1 MKQTLFFLFVGFAA
15 ALVAAPVSKAPVDLL
30 AGKTLTD
37 FRCPAAKT
45 AAEVV
50 ATYSLVDGVL
60 TMNGCHPLVLTT
72 KKRWR
77 DFELSAEIQYADAAY
92 GDGGLAFLVGDGSHA
107 QGLEFQLKTTGIGD
121 LWGWPGLVHSRSAQV
136 APVPGAGYHCVDRLA
151 PVTRT
156 PGVWHRLHV
165 RAFEGEVV
173 CSWDGREVNRCTV
186 RAPRAGHIGF
196 QTQPYGKDKVTIQL
210 RNVVLTPYEERPLD
224 LFASDDEYL
233 KLKWSIPSADPSTG
247 LELDD
252 FRAELERLVADHKD
266 KEPWEMVKARM
277 FAFGCTNAAIDVSA
291 HDWYP
296 AFASWNY
303 HRNHPLNGILGRRAG
318 EIDQQYAPGLG
329 GKIAAGAR
337 AGRWAIWKDF
347 CHCCPDW
354 DVILALG
361 YPGMKKRLHDNWK
374 DTDFYRSR
382 DIAADAI
389 LTLIDR
395 LIAQTEKNIRSC
407 SAAERR
413 PRLEKVRASLNRLRM
428 GPPQTAY
435 DVLQF
440 IYLTWVIGENFD
452 KYQVRTLGNLDRL
465 LTPYYRA
472 ALAAGRTTEA
482 EFREQVKHFW
492 WQWGS
497 INNYWGQPVYF
508 GGTKADGT
516 TEYNEVSKILLDV
529 HDELA
534 LPTPKLHLKVGKSTP
549 DWVWRQTID
558 MARRMRPISFIGE
571 EPHARVIKSFG
582 YTDDQAREFMVW
594 GCYEW
599 AIRDSANDTF
609 GAAVNLPRLVQT
621 VLTKAVQGEVQP
633 ADYAAFERNF
643 LQFAAAVAA
652 DTREYVVENE
662 RDFAAINPSLL
673 FSLSAAHSVKSGRD
687 AYQGGMLHGNNTGI
701 WMIGLATT
709 IDSLAAIK
717 EIVYD
722 RKEMSLA
729 DLGRILAANWKD
741 HEPLRLR
748 MARSKHKW
756 GINDPDANG
765 IGRRLSK
772 CLSAEINGRPNGRGG
787 RFKVHG
793 HSARWQY
800 SLGAIVGAT
809 PDGRHAK
816 EEFSKNISPTMGVD
830 TEGVTALVNTIANF
844 DACDLP
850 GDFPLDVALL
860 PNTVA
865 GEKGIDMMR
874 TVIETYFAN
883 GGLVIQFNI
892 HDAAVLRDAQKH
904 PEKYENLQV
913 RVTGWNVRWNDIPK
927 AEQDKFILRTERIS
941 R

>member
-1 MKQTLFFLFVGFAA
+1 MMQK
-15 ALVAAPVSKAPVDLL
+15 LVAGMMVVM
-30 AGKTLTD
+30 AG
-37 FRCPAAKT
+37 
-45 AAEVV
+45 V
-50 ATYSLVDGVL
+50 
-60 TMNGCHPLVLTT
+60 
-72 KKRWR
+72 
-77 DFELSAEIQYADAAY
+77 
-92 GDGGLAFLVGDGSHA
+92 GLAMA
-107 QGLEFQLKTTGIGD
+107 E
-121 LWGWPGLVHSRSAQV
+121 
-136 APVPGAGYHCVDRLA
+136 PVFKD
-151 PVTRT
+151 
-156 PGVWHRLHV
+156 
-165 RAFEGEVV
+165 E
-173 CSWDGREVNRCTV
+173 WD
-186 RAPRAGHIGF
+186 
-196 QTQPYGKDKVTIQL
+196 
-210 RNVVLTPYEERPLD
+210 
-224 LFASDDEYL
+224 YL
-233 KLKWSIPSADPSTG
+233 KRKWREDLSDPSTG
-247 LELDD
+247 LDAAALRTEL
-252 FRAELERLVADHKD
+252 AKAIPEWKKTMPWADA
-266 KEPWEMVKARM
+266 KAKA
-277 FAFGCTNAAIDVSA
+277 FAYLCDHTAIDVSPY
-291 HDWYP
+291 DWFP
-296 AFASWNY
+296 TFARWTRHTFKLHPFWPQIDIRRKEVVSTWTYSPRKYKMFY
-303 HRNHPLNGILGRRAG
+303 HAY
-318 EIDQQYAPGLG
+318 Q
-329 GKIAAGAR
+329 
-337 AGRWAIWKDF
+337 DF
-347 CHCCPDW
+347 DHSAPDW
-354 DVILALG
+354 DDILKLG
-361 YPGMKKRLHDNWK
+361 FPGLAARLEANWQATDYYPPRKVAAESVLRLLDRMVERGVENVESVEKVESVENVEKVERVKKQVESLKRL
-374 DTDFYRSR
+374 
-382 DIAADAI
+382 
-389 LTLIDR
+389 
-395 LIAQTEKNIRSC
+395 
-407 SAAERR
+407 
-413 PRLEKVRASLNRLRM
+413 RA
-428 GPPQTAY
+428 GAPQTAY
-435 DVLQF
+435 DVLNF
-440 IYLTWVIGENFD
+440 IYLYWVISENFEGI
-452 KYQVRTLGNLDRL
+452 QVRTLGNLDRL

-472 ALAAGRTTEA
+472 DLAAGRTTEA
-482 EFREQVKHFW
+482 EFRDQLKHFW

-582 YTDDQAREFMVW
+582 YSDDQAREFMVW

-621 VLTKAVQGEVQP
+621 VLTKAVQGEPQP

-673 FSLSAAHSVKSGRD
+673 FSLSAAHSVKTGRD

-729 DLGRILAANWKD
+729 DLGRILAADWKD

-748 MARSKHKW
+748 MFRSKHKW
-756 GINDPDANG
+756 GTNDPDANG

-927 AEQDKFILRTERIS
+927 VEQDKFILRAERIQ
-941 R
+941 